1 MSSVIFNGNFVKAL
15 RDQLKL
21 NNTCRIITGTTDPT
35 VVAADA
41 EQGSIY
47 LRVGGA
53 GGTIYNKQDNG
64 LTTNWTLGSPF
75 DVNTILVNAN
85 GDVLT
90 NGVNVLVA

>member
-15 RDQLKL
+15 RDQFKL

-41 EQGSIY
+41 EQGSVY
-47 LRVGGA
+47 LRVGA
-53 GGTIYNKQDNG
+53 LGGTLYTKQDNG
-64 LTTNWTLGSPF
+64 LTTNWLLATGF
-75 DVNTILVNAN
+75 DVNTILVNAS

-90 NGVNVLVA
+90 NGVNVLVM